1 MDEENSDNIFDD
13 DPALDFIIYEELEK
27 QNQGQKSGNGGCL
40 GGVVLMLLPVAC
52 AVFFW
57 K

>member
-40 GGVVLMLLPVAC
+40 GGIVLMLLPVAC